1 MYIDVIILLVLLL
14 LSIFIFRKFSS
25 FIYSIALI
33 DIFLRIV
40 FYIATHLPIYLG
52 DVTNYILDYF
62 PQSIAAIIQK
72 YTNGIVCDMLMWVYI
87 AFMAVFWFYTA
98 TFFTNKKKK

>member
-33 DIFLRIV
+33 DIFLRIIY
-40 FYIATHLPIYLG
+40 YIATHLPINLG
-52 DVTNYILDYF
+52 DVTNYIITYEEKDNIDGFEFVYF
-62 PQSIAAIIQK
+62 K
-72 YTNGIVCDMLMWVYI
+72 RDLLNMLEEKDEDENMEI
-87 AFMAVFWFYTA
+87 
-98 TFFTNKKKK
+98 

>member
-33 DIFLRIV
+33 DIFLRIIY
-40 FYIATHLPIYLG
+40 YIATHLPINLG
-52 DVTNYILDYF
+52 DVTNYIITYF
-62 PQSIAAIIQK
+62 PKSIADIISK
-72 YTNGIVCDMLMWVYI
+72 YTNGIVCDLLMWVYI

-98 TFFTNKKKK
+98 SYFVNKKK